1 VRKSYCLPE
10 GFMTAGISAGLKKS
24 GKPDA
29 GLIFSETPCVT
40 AAMFTINALK
50 AHHIIHAKQALK
62 NGAKAGAV
70 FVNSG
75 NANVY
80 NGPEGMAAVKKI
92 TSKIASML
100 GIKGPKVLMA
110 STGKIS
116 LDFPLKKVEAK
127 LPELCEALSEGD
139 LVFPKAIMTTDLVEK
154 SRTERVKIGGK
165 QVTIT
170 GACKGSGM
178 ISINVATM
186 LAFIMTDAAVSQA
199 MLKKAVKEAVDLSFN
214 RVTVDGDMSPND
226 TIYVMANG
234 MAANKEIKTG
244 GKDYNALKEGL
255 LKVFYALS
263 EEIAADGEGATKLL
277 KFTVKNA
284 ASKKEAE
291 TICRQMANS
300 PLVKTNFFGQA
311 LNFGRI
317 ISAVGQAGP
326 GLDISKTGFYINGV
340 KITDGKKV
348 INHEKAAPEMKKKM
362 IEVTVDLKKGKHGT
376 FLLTCDYSY
385 DYIRINADY
394 T

>member
-1 VRKSYCLPE
+1 
-10 GFMTAGISAGLKKS
+10 MTAGISAGLKKS

-29 GLIFSETPCVT
+29 GLIFSEKPCITT
-40 AAMFTINALK
+40 ALFTTNALK
-50 AHHIIHAKQALK
+50 AHHIIHAKQELK
-62 NGAKAGAV
+62 DGAKASAV

-80 NGPEGMAAVKKI
+80 NGPEGMEAVKKV
-92 TSKIASML
+92 TAGVAALL
-100 GIKGPKVLMA
+100 GIKGSKVLMA

-116 LDFPLKKVEAK
+116 LDYPLGKVVSK

-139 LVFPKAIMTTDLVEK
+139 FVFPRAIMTTDLVEK

-170 GACKGSGM
+170 GTCKGSGM

-186 LAFIMTDAAVSQA
+186 LAFIMTDAAISQA
-199 MLKKAVKEAVDLSFN
+199 MLDKAVKEGVELSFN

-234 MAANKEIKTG
+234 MAANKEIKAAG
-244 GKDYNALKEGL
+244 ADYDAFKKGL
-255 LKVFYALS
+255 LRVFYALA
-263 EEIAADGEGATKLL
+263 EEIAADGEGATKLI
-277 KFTVKNA
+277 KITVKNA
-284 ASKKEAE
+284 SSGKEAE
-291 TICRQMANS
+291 AICRQAANS

-317 ISAVGQAGP
+317 ISAVGQAAP
-326 GLDISKTGFYINGV
+326 RLDISRAVFYINGV
-340 KITDGKKV
+340 KITDGKKIV
-348 INHEKAAPEMKKKM
+348 NRGEAAPEMKKKM
-362 IEVTVDLKKGKHGT
+362 IEVTVDLKQGKHRA